1 MSYLLGV
8 KIIDL
13 VSFRVLKL
21 KFRAL
26 ALPGTVAESGNK
38 KSQSEKCQKY
48 KSQSEKCQQKKSQS
62 CLGAYDKV
70 SLSFEP
76 ISFMPSAISAFDI

>member
-1 MSYLLGV
+1 MVDKAQYV
-8 KIIDL
+8 
-13 VSFRVLKL
+13 RWP
-21 KFRAL
+21 RA
-26 ALPGTVAESGNK
+26 AIK